1 MAFLPYKYAKI
12 LIDFPLN
19 WGQNSLYQ
27 NTATPHHGDKKGE
40 FRAYLSKKMSILAE

>member
-19 WGQNSLYQ
+19 WGQNSLFQ
-27 NTATPHHGDKKGE
+27 NTATPHYGDKKGSLGPI
-40 FRAYLSKKMSILAE
+40 FRKK